1 MYTITGY
8 EHIKSKE
15 GQVFTKVYIAQPI
28 SDEKGF
34 KPFPINFMVSG
45 EVRDYVPGST
55 CDVVLDAKTDGQLFI
70 SGIRLSDDTP
80 EPGTIIN

>member
-15 GQVFTKVYIAQPI
+15 GQVFTKVYIAQTI
-28 SDEKGF
+28 SEEKGF

-45 EVRDYVPGST
+45 EVKTYVPGLE
-55 CDVVLDAKTDGQLFI
+55 CIPVLDQNADGKLYI
-70 SGIRLSDDTP
+70 SSLNTVESS
-80 EPGTIIN
+80 EPGTVIH